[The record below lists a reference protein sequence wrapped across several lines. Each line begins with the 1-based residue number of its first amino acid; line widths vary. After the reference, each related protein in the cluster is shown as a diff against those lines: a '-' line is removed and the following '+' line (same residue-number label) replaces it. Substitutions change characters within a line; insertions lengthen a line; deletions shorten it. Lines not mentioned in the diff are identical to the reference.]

1 MFEPRVPNSEPRKYF
16 GTDGVRGRVGEWPIT
31 AEFMLK
37 LGRAAGVVLG
47 NGRQPLVLIGK
58 DTRVSGYMF
67 EAALEAGL
75 VAAGANVG
83 LLGPLPT
90 PAVAQLTREL
100 GASAGIVISASHNPY
115 QDNGVKFFSAS
126 GEKLDDAVESAIE
139 REIDA
144 AFTTVAP
151 ERLGK
156 ARRIDD
162 AVERYARFCLGTLST
177 PPDLSGMHI
186 VLDCAHGATYAVAPK
201 VFTALG
207 AKVTCIGAEP
217 DGFNINRGVGST
229 HPAALRG
236 AVLEQHADLGI
247 AFDGDGDRVQMI
259 DRNGELAD
267 GDDLLYVLAHD
278 WLTEGRLRGPVVGT
292 LMSNFGLER
301 ALTGAGV
308 RFLRANVGD
317 RYVLQQLKEHDG
329 MLGGETSG
337 HILCLDRA
345 STGDGIVSALAVL
358 DALER
363 AGEELSHAR
372 SGLAKLPQITRNVK
386 VAGAKSVVGC
396 SGVQE
401 ALAEVEEALRG
412 RGRVVLRP
420 SGTEPLVRVTIEGEN
435 ADEVQ
440 ALAARLADAVTAA
453 AAGAARHRQP

>member
-1 MFEPRVPNSEPRKYF
+1 MPESRVPSPASRKYF

-37 LGRAAGVVLG
+37 LGRAAGTVLG
-47 NGRQPLVLIGK
+47 DGKRTLVLIGK

-67 EAALEAGL
+67 ESALEAGL
-75 VAAGANVG
+75 VAAGADVG

-90 PAVAQLTREL
+90 PGVAQLTREL
-100 GASAGIVISASHNPY
+100 GANAGIVISASHNPY
-115 QDNGVKFFSAS
+115 QDNGIKFFSAD
-126 GEKLDDAVESAIE
+126 GEKLDDEVEAAIE

-144 AFTTVAP
+144 AFVTVAP

-162 AVERYARFCLGTLST
+162 AIERYARFCLGTLAA
-177 PPDLSGMHI
+177 PPDLAGQHI
-186 VLDCAHGATYAVAPK
+186 VLDCAHGATYMVAPR
-201 VFTALG
+201 VFESLG
-207 AKVTCIGAEP
+207 AKVTRIGCAP
-217 DGFNINRGVGST
+217 DGFNINREVGST
-229 HPAALRG
+229 HPATLRG
-236 AVLEQHADLGI
+236 AVIEQHADLGI

-267 GDDLLYVLAHD
+267 GDDLLYLLAQD
-278 WLTEGRLRGPVVGT
+278 WLADGRLRGPVVGT
-292 LMSNFGLER
+292 LMSNYGLER

-317 RYVLQQLKEHDG
+317 RYVLQQLKQHG
-329 MLGGETSG
+329 GVLGGETSG

-345 STGDGIVSALAVL
+345 STGDGIVSALAAL
-358 DALER
+358 DALAR
-363 AGEELSHAR
+363 ADKDLFEAR
-372 SGLAKLPQITRNVK
+372 SGLSKLPQITRNVR
-386 VAGAKSVVGC
+386 VAGAREVVAAGSV
-396 SGVQE
+396 QD
-401 ALAEVEEALRG
+401 ALAEVQRTLYG

-440 ALAARLADAVTAA
+440 ALAARLADVVMATAA
-453 AAGAARHRQP
+453 AGIAADK

>member
-1 MFEPRVPNSEPRKYF
+1 MPESRVQSAESRRYF

-47 NGRQPLVLIGK
+47 NGKRPLVLIGK

-67 EAALEAGL
+67 EAALESGL

-90 PAVAQLTREL
+90 PAVAQLTRAL

-115 QDNGVKFFSAS
+115 QDNGIKFFSAT
-126 GEKLDDAVESAIE
+126 GEKLDDDVEREIE

-144 AFTTVAP
+144 PFTTVAP
-151 ERLGK
+151 EGLGK

-162 AVERYARFCLGTLST
+162 AVERYARFCLGTLQA
-177 PPDLSGMHI
+177 PPDLSGLHI

-201 VFTALG
+201 VFESLG
-207 AKVTCIGAEP
+207 ARITRIGCDP
-217 DGFNINRGVGST
+217 DGFNINREVGST
-229 HPAALRG
+229 HPVALRG
-236 AVLEQHADLGI
+236 AVIEQGADLGI

-267 GDDLLYVLAHD
+267 GDDLLYVLARD
-278 WLTEGRLRGPVVGT
+278 WLEDGHLRGPVVGT
-292 LMSNFGLER
+292 LMSNYGLER

-308 RFLRANVGD
+308 KFLRANVGD
-317 RYVLQQLKEHDG
+317 RYVLQQLKQHHG
-329 MLGGETSG
+329 VLGGETSG

-358 DALER
+358 DAVK
-363 AGEELSHAR
+363 R
-372 SGLAKLPQITRNVK
+372 SGLDLAEARADLKKLPQITRNVRVSGGRQL
-386 VAGAKSVVGC
+386 VAQPAVQHALEEVQVV
-396 SGVQE
+396 
-401 ALAEVEEALRG
+401 LHG

-420 SGTEPLVRVTIEGEN
+420 SGTEPLVRVTIEGED

-440 ALAARLADAVTAA
+440 ALASKLATAVESAA
-453 AAGAARHRQP
+453 AA

>member
-1 MFEPRVPNSEPRKYF
+1 MPDSRFPIPDSRRKYF

-47 NGRQPLVLIGK
+47 NGKQPLVLIGK

-90 PAVAQLTREL
+90 PGVAQLTREL

-115 QDNGVKFFSAS
+115 QDNGIKFFSAD
-126 GEKLDDAVESAIE
+126 GEKLDDAVESRIE

-144 AFTTVAP
+144 PFVTVAP

-156 ARRIDD
+156 ARRVDD
-162 AVERYARFCLGTLST
+162 AVERYARFCLGTLPA
-177 PPDLSGMHI
+177 PPDLSGLHV
-186 VLDCAHGATYAVAPK
+186 VLDCAHGATYTVAPK
-201 VFTALG
+201 VFASLG
-207 AKVTCIGAEP
+207 ARITRIGCDP
-217 DGFNINRGVGST
+217 DGFNINREIGST
-229 HPAALRG
+229 HPVALRG
-236 AVLEQHADLGI
+236 AVIEQGADLGI

-259 DRNGELAD
+259 DRNGELVD
-267 GDDLLYVLAHD
+267 GDDLLYVLARD
-278 WLTEGRLRGPVVGT
+278 WLAGGRLRGPVVGT
-292 LMSNFGLER
+292 LMSNYGLER

-308 RFLRANVGD
+308 EFLRANVGD
-317 RYVLQQLKEHDG
+317 RYVLQQLKQHHG
-329 MLGGETSG
+329 VLGGETSG

-358 DALER
+358 DALIR
-363 AGEELSHAR
+363 AGEDLSAAR
-372 SGLAKLPQITRNVK
+372 TGLKKLPQITRNVRVNGARTL
-386 VAGAKSVVGC
+386 VALPT
-396 SGVQE
+396 VQD
-401 ALAEVEEALRG
+401 ALADVQGVLHG

-420 SGTEPLVRVTIEGEN
+420 SGTEPLVRVTIEGED

-440 ALAARLADAVTAA
+440 ALATRLADAVVAAATAA
-453 AAGAARHRQP
+453 